1 MTTIAWDG
9 KTLAADGQSTLD
21 GLICSLKEQKIYHPD
36 SGVEWLVNGEKVL
49 AIGAAGDCGAE
60 FELQE
65 KLANGITYAT
75 EFSTAF
81 GFSAIAIC
89 GPNRAYLISS
99 KEDSAKIS
107 LCLQVDPYAL
117 GSGATVA
124 ITAIHLGESAIE
136 AVNTA
141 IEMDVYSGGRVQWF
155 SVKKSDSLHSMYPP
169 KGKKLRPR

>member
-9 KTLAADGQSTLD
+9 KTLAADGQSTSGD
-21 GLICSLKEQKIYHPD
+21 LICSLKEQKIYYPAG
-36 SGVEWLVNGEKVL
+36 GVEWRVNDEKVL

-75 EFSTAF
+75 EFSPAF

-107 LCLQVDPYAL
+107 LCIQVDPYAL

>member
-9 KTLAADGQSTLD
+9 HTLAADSQSTLGD
-21 GLICSLKEQKIYHPD
+21 LICSLKEQKIYYPPN
-36 SGVEWLVNGEKVL
+36 GVEWRVNAEKIL
-49 AIGAAGDCGAE
+49 AVGTAGDCGAE

-89 GPNRAYLISS
+89 GTNRAYLISS
-99 KEDSAKIS
+99 KEDSARIS
-107 LCLQVDPYAL
+107 LSLQIDPYAS

-124 ITAIHLGESAIE
+124 ITAMHLGKC
-136 AVNTA
+136 AVDAVHTA
-141 IEMDVYSGGRVQWF
+141 IEMDVYSGGLVHWYQV
-155 SVKKSDSLHSMYPP
+155 SKPEE
-169 KGKKLRPR
+169 GTEEC

>member
-9 KTLAADGQSTLD
+9 KTLAADGQSTLGD
-21 GLICSLKEQKIYHPD
+21 LICSLKEKKIYYPG
-36 SGVEWLVNGEKVL
+36 SGVEWLVNGEKAL

-75 EFSTAF
+75 EFSPAF
-81 GFSAIAIC
+81 SFSAIAIC

-99 KEDSAKIS
+99 KEDSSKIS

-117 GSGATVA
+117 GSGSTVA
-124 ITAIHLGESAIE
+124 ITAIHLGKNAIE

-141 IEMDVYSGGRVQWF
+141 IEMDVYSGGLVHWF
-155 SVKKSDSLHSMYPP
+155 SIKKSDSLHSMCHP
-169 KGKKLRPR
+169 